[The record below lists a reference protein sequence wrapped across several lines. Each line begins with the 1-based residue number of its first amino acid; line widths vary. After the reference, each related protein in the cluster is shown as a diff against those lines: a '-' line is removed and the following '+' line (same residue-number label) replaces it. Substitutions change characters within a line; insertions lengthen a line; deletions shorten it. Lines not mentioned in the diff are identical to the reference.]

1 MNRKNI
7 LITGGA
13 VLSVIGIC
21 TAVWKLSVIRKMLKN
36 IQVCAV
42 GYSHYLDMDNFVQ
55 RIEYLNRSY
64 NFKEDKDR
72 ICILSKTSKE
82 IRKIATYIYY
92 KNPFLLSL
100 RGIVK
105 SVKGSIGE
113 VNNQTD
119 KILSLFEYLFF
130 TVAKS
135 SLTLIVYL
143 KKEKKILDLHVI
155 FFDKVGDQILGLLKG
170 RKMTMVNSESFMSCK

>member
-1 MNRKNI
+1 MTRKNI
-7 LITGGA
+7 LIIGSA

-21 TAVWKLSVIRKMLKN
+21 TAVWDLSVIRKMLNN

-42 GYSHYLDMDNFVQ
+42 DHSHYLDMDNFVH

-64 NFKEDKDR
+64 NFKDNNDN

-82 IRKIATYIYY
+82 FRKIATYIYY
-92 KNPFLLSL
+92 KNPFLLNL

-105 SVKGSIGE
+105 SVKGAIGE
-113 VNNQTD
+113 VNNKTD
-119 KILSLFEYLFF
+119 KIPSVFESLFF
-130 TVAKS
+130 TIAKS
-135 SLTLIVYL
+135 SLTLIVYS

-155 FFDKVGDQILGLLKG
+155 FFDKVDAQILDLLKG

>member
-36 IQVCAV
+36 IQVCTV
-42 GYSHYLDMDNFVQ
+42 GYSQYLDMDNFVQ

-64 NFKEDKDR
+64 NFKENKDS

-82 IRKIATYIYY
+82 IRKVATYIYY

-100 RGIVK
+100 RGIAK

-113 VNNQTD
+113 VNDWTD
-119 KILSLFEYLFF
+119 KIPNVFESLFF
-130 TVAKS
+130 TIAKS
-135 SLTLIVYL
+135 SLTLIVYS

-155 FFDKVGDQILGLLKG
+155 FFDKVDAQILDLVKG
-170 RKMTMVNSESFMSCK
+170 RKMTMVNSESFMS